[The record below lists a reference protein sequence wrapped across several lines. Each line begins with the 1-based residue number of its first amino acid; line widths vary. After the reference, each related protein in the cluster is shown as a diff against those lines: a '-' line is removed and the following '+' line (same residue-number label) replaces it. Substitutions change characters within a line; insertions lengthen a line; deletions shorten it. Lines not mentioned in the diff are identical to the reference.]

1 MYPAECVSY
10 KHLIYIKL
18 MKAIFSYIKFLVISF
33 IKSLHTIQILF
44 YNWSHSLYFLM
55 WSINF
60 IFYIFNRLFSSQ
72 KCGKL
77 HIMLQISLG
86 KTYKRYCKSH
96 EWYNYRYCFLYKHR
110 HLINKNFWSLEY
122 QGKIFNLYVESVWQ
136 VFMEI
141 IPTNF
146 LLFDSLYIMEI

>member
-1 MYPAECVSY
+1 MKSVWGIPKHSQSWNKNFCQQILGKLEINLKIMYPVECVSY

-44 YNWSHSLYFLM
+44 YNWSHSLYFIM

-60 IFYIFNRLFSSQ
+60 IFYIFNRLFCSQ

-77 HIMLQISLG
+77 HSMLQISSG

-96 EWYNYRYCFLYKHR
+96 EWYKLQILFL
-110 HLINKNFWSLEY
+110 I
-122 QGKIFNLYVESVWQ
+122 
-136 VFMEI
+136 
-141 IPTNF
+141 
-146 LLFDSLYIMEI
+146 